1 MKNSLSN
8 DNNNQA
14 CKLSL
19 AKTIS
24 FSSLSQESSKDKA
37 LEILKIN
44 KFVHKQIALI
54 VFRNSLS
61 SVTLEKGCF
70 QNENRA
76 VSGAFLQRLFTLLFL
91 VCITLNSFAQI
102 TVSGTVTDNNDGSP
116 MPGVNVLI
124 KGTTW
129 GTVTDIDGKYA
140 IEVDINTNDTIQFS
154 FIGYLTEKI
163 KINNQAEINVSLVQN
178 YTSLDEVYIIGYG
191 VLKRVDIC
199 SSVAVVSEDAFA
211 KGRSRNRKQKKANNN
226 SPTPISNTSSIENES
241 YAEITEG
248 GFKNV
253 SSDPLSTFSI
263 DVDNAS
269 YTNVRRFLN
278 EGQKPPVDA
287 IRIEEMVNYFSYNYD
302 QPAGDDPLEI
312 FSEVAACPW
321 NKNNKLMH
329 IGLQGLKINEEE
341 LPASNLVFLID
352 VSGSMESPNKLPL
365 LVQSFKLLANKLREQ
380 DRVSIVVYA
389 GAAGVVLP
397 STSGKNKEKITK
409 ALNRLSAGGSTAGG
423 QGIQLAY
430 EIAKK
435 NFIKDGNNRVILAT
449 DGDFNVGASSDKDM
463 EKLIEKERENDIFL
477 TCLGFGMGNYKD
489 SKIEVLAD
497 KGNGNYAY
505 IDNIQSAQK
514 TLVNEFGG
522 TMFTIAK
529 DVKLQIEFNPAYVQA
544 YRLIGYENREL
555 EAEDFIDDTKDAGEL
570 GSGHTVTALYEIIP
584 VGVESEYVKSV
595 NPLKYR
601 KTTNADNGET
611 NNELATVKFRYKE
624 PKGDTSKEISRV
636 VMNSNKPASE
646 LSANASFASSV
657 ALFGMLLRDS
667 EYTSNADYDEVI
679 DLAKKGKE
687 NDEDGYKAEFIR
699 LVKTVKGNWPV
710 TASK

>member
-1 MKNSLSN
+1 MKNL
-8 DNNNQA
+8 
-14 CKLSL
+14 
-19 AKTIS
+19 
-24 FSSLSQESSKDKA
+24 
-37 LEILKIN
+37 
-44 KFVHKQIALI
+44 
-54 VFRNSLS
+54 
-61 SVTLEKGCF
+61 
-70 QNENRA
+70 
-76 VSGAFLQRLFTLLFL
+76 LFTSLLL
-91 VCITLNSFAQI
+91 LGITLNTFAQI
-102 TVSGTVTDNNDGSP
+102 TITGTVIDNDDGSP
-116 MPGVNVLI
+116 IPGVNIVI
-124 KGTTW
+124 KGTSE
-129 GTVTDIDGKYA
+129 GTITDFDGRYSL
-140 IEVDINTNDTIQFS
+140 EVDNTTYNTLVFR
-154 FIGYLTEKI
+154 FIGYKELEVE
-163 KINNQAEINVSLVQN
+163 INNQAEINVSLEVDDVA
-178 YTSLDEVYIIGYG
+178 LDEVVVMGYG
-191 VLKRVDIC
+191 TVNGYSSGYSNHTGSLFGAIRKKRNQN
-199 SSVAVVSEDAFA
+199 SS
-211 KGRSRNRKQKKANNN
+211 NN
-226 SPTPISNTSSIENES
+226 SSSTPASYTPSIESES

-312 FSEVAACPW
+312 YSEVAACPW
-321 NKNNKLMH
+321 NENNKLMH
-329 IGLQGLKINEEE
+329 IGLQGLKIEEE
-341 LPASNLVFLID
+341 DLPASNLVFLID
-352 VSGSMESPNKLPL
+352 VSGSMDSPNKLPL

-397 STSGKNKEKITK
+397 STSGKNKEKITE

-423 QGIQLAY
+423 QGIKLAY

-601 KTTNADNGET
+601 KTSDTSSEETTNDST
-611 NNELATVKFRYKE
+611 YNELATVKFRYKE

-667 EYTSNADYDEVI
+667 EYVNKADYDEVI
-679 DLAKKGKE
+679 DLANKGKE
-687 NDEDGYKAEFIR
+687 YDEDGYKAEFIR
-699 LVKTVKGNWPV
+699 LVKIVKGNWPV